1 MTEFLHG
8 YDKQAQAKEVTLHF
22 QMYAREHV
30 FSLFSTGMKA
40 TMSTVFLPSS
50 MCRML
55 ASEHVFSL
63 FSDSMK
69 DTLST
74 SPFPEKRVVLER
86 AKVVVLERAKVV
98 VFERGNSAP
107 SYIYIY
113 STAF

>member
-1 MTEFLHG
+1 MRICCKWRNAAESEQCFLVGCFNLVFELITFVGVFVTEFLHG

-74 SPFPEKRVVLER
+74 SPFPDLC
-86 AKVVVLERAKVV
+86 
-98 VFERGNSAP
+98 
-107 SYIYIY
+107 
-113 STAF
+113 